1 MTDPVTLLKAQY
13 AFARAL
19 AESGSL
25 AEAAPSILRE
35 VCGALGWD
43 VGVLWRVDPVD
54 RVLRFVDFWCRPDV
68 RAGDFELECR
78 ARTFEPGVG
87 LPGRAW
93 LDVRPSWIK
102 DVNADPNFPRAPFV
116 LEPGLHAAF
125 AFPVRLKDQVFGV
138 LEFFRRDEA
147 APDEELLNSLEA
159 IGGQIGQYHVRR
171 RAEAELAEA
180 HARLAQQ
187 NEALEV
193 ANRRLA
199 ELAVTDPLTGIANHR
214 AFRQRLDAFVSE
226 AARGRGFALVMVDID
241 HFKRV
246 NDTHGHPAG
255 DQVLRGVAET
265 LRDGIRKTDFAA
277 RYGGEE
283 FAVLLADVEEDQAA
297 GIAEILRKRVGGL
310 ASPFG
315 RVTAS
320 FGVAVARIGRNS
332 AEALIAAADGALLR
346 AKKRGRNR
354 VERAAPPKV
363 KPAITVRKRGSRAKR
378 SPVRKATS
386 RKRGGR

>member
-1 MTDPVTLLKAQY
+1 MSDPVSLLKAQY
-13 AFARAL
+13 AVARAL

-35 VCGALGWD
+35 VSGALGWD

-54 RVLRFVDFWCRPDV
+54 RVLRFVEFWCR
-68 RAGDFELECR
+68 AGIKSGDFEAECR
-78 ARTFEPGVG
+78 TRTFEPGVG
-87 LPGRAW
+87 LPGRVW
-93 LDVRPSWIK
+93 SEGKSSWIR
-102 DVNADPNFPRAPFV
+102 DINGDANFPRAPFAQ
-116 LEPGLHAAF
+116 EPGLHAAF
-125 AFPVRLKDQVFGV
+125 GFPVRLKDQVLGV

-147 APDEELLNSLEA
+147 PPDEELLRTMEA
-159 IGGQIGQYHVRR
+159 VGGQIGQFDVRR

-187 NEALEV
+187 LVALAD
-193 ANRRLA
+193 ANRQLA
-199 ELAVTDPLTGIANHR
+199 DLAVTDPLTGIANHR
-214 AFRQRLDAFVSE
+214 AFRLRLDAFVSE
-226 AARGRGFALVMVDID
+226 SARGRSFALVMVDID
-241 HFKRV
+241 QFKRV

-265 LRDGIRKTDFAA
+265 LRDGIRKTDLAA

-297 GIAEILRKRVGGL
+297 EIAEILRKRVGGL

-332 AEALIAAADGALLR
+332 AEAIIAAADGALLK

-354 VERAAPPKV
+354 VERAAAPKV
-363 KPAITVRKRGSRAKR
+363 KPAIRIRKKR
-378 SPVRKATS
+378 KPAGRRPAARKQ
-386 RKRGGR
+386 GRR

>member
-1 MTDPVTLLKAQY
+1 MPDHVTLLKAQY
-13 AFARAL
+13 AVASAL

-25 AEAAPSILRE
+25 AEAAPGILRE

-54 RVLRFVDFWCRPDV
+54 RVLRFVDFWCRAGV
-68 RAGDFELECR
+68 KCGDFEAECR
-78 ARTFEPGVG
+78 TRTFEPGVG
-87 LPGRAW
+87 LPGRVW
-93 LDVRPSWIK
+93 SEGKSSWIP
-102 DVNADPNFPRAPFV
+102 DVTRDTNFPRAPFAQ
-116 LEPGLHAAF
+116 EPGLHAAF
-125 AFPVRLKDQVFGV
+125 GFPVRIKDQVLGV
-138 LEFFRRDEA
+138 LELFRRDET
-147 APDEELLNSLEA
+147 APDEELLRTMEA
-159 IGGQIGQYHVRR
+159 VGGQIGQYDVRR

-187 NEALEV
+187 HVALED

-199 ELAVTDPLTGIANHR
+199 ELAVTDALTGIANHR

-226 AARGRGFALVMVDID
+226 AARGRSFALVLVDID

-283 FAVLLADVEEDQAA
+283 FTVLLADVEEEQAA
-297 GIAEILRKRVGGL
+297 EIAEILRKRVGGL

-320 FGVAVARIGRNS
+320 FGVAVSRIGRNS
-332 AEALIAAADGALLR
+332 AEALITAADGALLR

-363 KPAITVRKRGSRAKR
+363 KPAIRLRKQGKRAKR
-378 SPVRKATS
+378 RPTVKTGS
-386 RKRGGR
+386 RKRGRR

>member
-1 MTDPVTLLKAQY
+1 MPDPVNLLRAQY
-13 AFARAL
+13 AVARSL

-54 RVLRFVDFWCRPDV
+54 RVLRFVDFWSC
-68 RAGDFELECR
+68 AGLKSGDFESECR
-78 ARTFEPGVG
+78 TRTFEPGLG
-87 LPGRAW
+87 LPGRVW
-93 LDVRPSWIK
+93 KEGKPSWIP
-102 DVNADPNFPRAPFV
+102 DVSRDANFPRAPFAQ
-116 LEPGLHAAF
+116 EPGLKAAF
-125 AFPVRLKDQVFGV
+125 AFPVRLREQILGV
-138 LEFFRRDEA
+138 LEFFRRDES
-147 APDEELLNSLEA
+147 APDDDLLSAMEA
-159 IGGQIGQYHVRR
+159 AGAQIGQYDVRR
-171 RAEAELAEA
+171 RAEGELAEA
-180 HARLAQQ
+180 NARLAQQ
-187 NEALEV
+187 NVALED

-199 ELAVTDPLTGIANHR
+199 DLAVTDALTGISNHR

-226 AARGRGFALVMVDID
+226 AARGRSFALVMVDVD

-246 NDTHGHPAG
+246 NDIHGHPAG

-283 FAVLLADVEEDQAA
+283 FAVLLADVEEEQAA
-297 GIAEILRKRVGGL
+297 EISEILRKRVGGL

-320 FGVAVARIGRNS
+320 FGVAMSRIGRNS
-332 AEALIAAADGALLR
+332 AEALLAAADGALLK

-363 KPAITVRKRGSRAKR
+363 KPAISLRKRGKMSKRRPAAKPRSRAR
-378 SPVRKATS
+378 R
-386 RKRGGR
+386 RR